1 MKVLVTGS
9 TGFVGG
15 HLVSALI
22 RAGHD
27 VRCLHRHSSDLSVL
41 EGLEVELQM
50 GNVLNLE
57 DLRSAVGGV
66 DAVVHLVAIIREREA
81 TFEEVNVQG
90 VKNLLRACRDTKPRI
105 IHMGALGTGRGSRSR
120 YSRSKAAGE
129 RLVRDSELPHTI
141 LRPSLILGPGGD
153 FTTRFGSLIE
163 RYRKVPLIGPGE
175 SLLQPLYVGDVVK
188 ATIAALVREQGRV
201 WDLVGPER
209 VTWNELVVRVAQVA
223 GLTRSIRHVPLRLAR
238 FVSKVSSFLSGEP
251 LVTED
256 ELILMQEDV
265 YGDTKDFVDLTG
277 DEPMALDDCLERAFG
292 SGRVGVQS

>member
-90 VKNLLRACRDTKPRI
+90 VKNLLRACRDSKPRI
-105 IHMGALGTGRGSRSR
+105 VHMGALGTDMGSRSR

-129 RLVRDSELPHTI
+129 RLVRDSNLPHTI

-188 ATIAALVREQGRV
+188 AAIAALVSEQGRV

-223 GLTRSIRHVPLRLAR
+223 GLTRSIRHVPPRLAR
-238 FVSKVSSFLSGEP
+238 FVSKVSSLFSGEP

-265 YGDTKDFVDLTG
+265 CGDTKDFVDLTG

-292 SGRVGVQS
+292 PGRARVQS